1 MNRGIEP
8 IETLCSQLARLP
20 GIGSKSALRLAY
32 HILDMPKSSAKELAA
47 AKSNACDKVH
57 HCSIC
62 GNYTDVD
69 PCRVC
74 TDKTRSD
81 DTICVVE
88 DAKDV
93 LAMEKM
99 REFRGKYH
107 VLGGVISPMDG
118 IGPDDIRI
126 KELIARVRQG
136 GVKEIIIAT
145 NPNIEGEATSSY
157 IARLLKPL
165 GVRVTRIAHGIP
177 IGGNIEYADEMTI
190 LKAMEGRREL

>member
-47 AKSNACDKVH
+47 AISNACDKVH

-190 LKAMEGRREL
+190 LKAIEGRREL

>member
-47 AKSNACDKVH
+47 AISNACDKVH

-126 KELIARVRQG
+126 KELIARVRHG

>member
-1 MNRGIEP
+1 MNGGIEP

-47 AKSNACDKVH
+47 AISNACDKVH

>member
-32 HILDMPKSSAKELAA
+32 HILDMPKSSAKELASA
-47 AKSNACDKVH
+47 ISNACDKVH

>member
-47 AKSNACDKVH
+47 AISNACDKVH

-81 DTICVVE
+81 DTICDVE

>member
-8 IETLCSQLARLP
+8 IETLCFQLARLP

-47 AKSNACDKVH
+47 AISNACDKVH

>member
-47 AKSNACDKVH
+47 AISNACDKVH

-69 PCRVC
+69 PCCVC

-126 KELIARVRQG
+126 KELIARVRHG

>member
-32 HILDMPKSSAKELAA
+32 HILDMPKSSAEELAA
-47 AKSNACDKVH
+47 AISNACDKVH

>member
-47 AKSNACDKVH
+47 AISNACDKVH

-69 PCRVC
+69 PCCVC

>member
-47 AKSNACDKVH
+47 AISTACDKVH

>member
-47 AKSNACDKVH
+47 AISNACDKVH

-126 KELIARVRQG
+126 MELIARVRQG

>member
-32 HILDMPKSSAKELAA
+32 HILDMPKSSAKEIAA
-47 AKSNACDKVH
+47 AISNACDKVH

>member
-47 AKSNACDKVH
+47 AISNACDKVH

-126 KELIARVRQG
+126 KEIIARVRQG

>member
-47 AKSNACDKVH
+47 AISNACDKVH

-118 IGPDDIRI
+118 IGPGDIRI

>member
-47 AKSNACDKVH
+47 AISNACDKVH

-118 IGPDDIRI
+118 IGPDYIRI

>member
-47 AKSNACDKVH
+47 AISNACDKVH

-157 IARLLKPL
+157 IARLLKPF

>member
-47 AKSNACDKVH
+47 AISNACDKVH

-126 KELIARVRQG
+126 RELIARVRQG

>member
-47 AKSNACDKVH
+47 AISNACDKVH

-118 IGPDDIRI
+118 IGPDDICI

>member
-47 AKSNACDKVH
+47 AISNACDKVH

-177 IGGNIEYADEMTI
+177 IGGNIEYADEMKI

>member
-47 AKSNACDKVH
+47 AISNACDKVH

-145 NPNIEGEATSSY
+145 NPNIEGAATSSY

>member
-47 AKSNACDKVH
+47 AISNACDKVN

>member
-47 AKSNACDKVH
+47 AISNACDKVH

-145 NPNIEGEATSSY
+145 NPNIEGVATSSY

>member
-1 MNRGIEP
+1 MDRGIEP

-47 AKSNACDKVH
+47 AISNACDKVH